1 MKESIT
7 VAELETMLARGDDL
21 SVLDVRLVVDR
32 APVEHPIPG
41 AEWRD
46 PERVQAWGGELEH
59 GRPVVVFCVHGLRVS
74 RGVRQQLFEKGI
86 DAAILEGGID
96 AWQQHVRATTTT

>member
-21 SVLDVRLVVDR
+21 SVLDVRLMVDR

-46 PERVQAWGGELEH
+46 PERVRAWASELEP
-59 GRPVVVFCVHGLRVS
+59 GRPVVAVCVHGQRVS
-74 RGVRQQLFEKGI
+74 RGVRQQLRERGI

-96 AWQQHVRATTTT
+96 AWQQHVRAPATT